1 MYCET
6 CGVCERHARQGEG
19 GCVRCPAP
27 PPAGTGALRRPPRT
41 RSGPSTPP
49 PGRDRPVARRLR
61 CVCCVGVVVWG
72 SDHSAT
78 INPCHPPCPQACCD
92 TPPHQVRAA
101 RPSRGEGID
110 GKAGD
115 RPVSGTP
122 PHHFPSTPTT
132 HPATIARP
140 YIPAL
145 PAKDG
150 YGEHHHFHTLTPTR
164 VPAGI

>member
-1 MYCET
+1 MHSIRHAAGGGCDALCHALPSSCRHRGTEEAT
-6 CGVCERHARQGEG
+6 THPERPFDTSTWEGPPGGPAPLGVCGVLGWWFG
-19 GCVRCPAP
+19 GPTILPPSPYVTLPAP
-27 PPAGTGALRRPPRT
+27 RPAVTH
-41 RSGPSTPP
+41 TP
-49 PGRDRPVARRLR
+49 
-61 CVCCVGVVVWG
+61 
-72 SDHSAT
+72 H
-78 INPCHPPCPQACCD
+78 H
-92 TPPHQVRAA
+92 VRAA

-150 YGEHHHFHTLTPTR
+150 YGEHHHLHTLTPTR
-164 VPAGI
+164 VPGGI